1 MLQYGYMQK
10 MAINELSL
18 EREIK
23 ENFSVCTEVGQM
35 ILFNAPAGRSAHASL
50 FLAEKKQLYLYVTA
64 QAKLNLGDVK
74 KIVSRM
80 GLKADIYLPPKGR
93 PDYFNDIAIQK
104 FIEVFPGRKNIHND
118 DLIYYKTLVSYN
130 PALVL
135 ISEIKDGHVYQY
147 DADSNINWRVG
158 AKFAYRRIKT
168 S

>member
-1 MLQYGYMQK
+1 MQK
-10 MAINELSL
+10 MAIDELNL

-23 ENFSVCTEVGQM
+23 ENFSVCTEIGQM
-35 ILFNAPAGRSAHASL
+35 ILFNVPVGRSVHASL
-50 FLAEKKQLYLYVTA
+50 FLAEKKQLYLYIKA

-93 PDYFNDIAIQK
+93 PDYFNEIAIKK
-104 FIEVFPGRKNIHND
+104 FVEVFPGRKNIHD
-118 DLIYYKTLVSYN
+118 EDLIYYRTLVPYN

-135 ISEIKDGHVYQY
+135 ISEVKNGHVYQY
-147 DADSNINWRVG
+147 DADSNLNWRVG